1 MNVNGENRPVRKP
14 PVPLLFVVILLLGA
28 LLPQRADADRLRLIR
43 DAEIESIIRTYAT
56 PLFQAAGLSPQGI
69 RLYLVQDRSLNA
81 FVAGGL
87 NMFINTGLLMQAEHP
102 GQVIGVIAHETGHIS
117 GGHLATRGTALE
129 QTRGALIAT
138 YLLGIGAALATGE
151 GGVGA
156 AVISGGQDV
165 ALRGL
170 LQYTRT
176 QESSADQAA
185 VTLLQATGQSPRGLL
200 EFMEKL
206 KGQEVLL
213 TNNQDPYLRTHPLTQ
228 ERITFL
234 ENALRQS
241 PYADTPPSAELVVMH
256 DRMRA
261 KLIGFLQALGQVL
274 RVYPEEDTSLP
285 ARYARAIAYYRVPD
299 IEQALGEI
307 DGLLAEAPGDPYFRE
322 LKGQMLLE
330 HGRVAEALPEYQ
342 AAANA
347 LPDAPQI
354 RQALAKAQIQLD
366 DREMDRAAL
375 SNLAETLRQEP
386 NNPSAWRLAA
396 VAHGRLGDQGM
407 TALALA
413 ESALARGRFA
423 EARDRANHAI
433 GLLEE
438 NSASW
443 LRAQDLKNE
452 AERRLD
458 K

>member
-1 MNVNGENRPVRKP
+1 MFVNGENRPVRKP

-69 RLYLVQDRSLNA
+69 KLYLVRDRTLNA

-138 YLLGIGAALATGE
+138 YLLGLGAALATGE

-213 TNNQDPYLRTHPLTQ
+213 TDNQDPYLRTHPLTQ

-274 RVYPEEDTSLP
+274 RVYPEDDTSLP

-347 LPDAPQI
+347 LPNAPQI

-413 ESALARGRFA
+413 ESALARGRFS

-458 K
+458 Q